1 MEDMKDDRSNFMIA
15 LNNLWVL
22 FLVLMP
28 TAIIYGVII
37 AAVFTVN
44 STLATILL
52 AIIILAIGFEIVKD
66 VKNKFWKK
74 EDIKV
79 E

>member
-28 TAIIYGVII
+28 TAIIYGVIV

-44 STLATILL
+44 STLATIML
-52 AIIILAIGFEIVKD
+52 AIIILAIGFEVVKD
-66 VKNKFWKK
+66 VKNKLGKK